1 MEITALQ
8 EKVQTKEAQAEEASN
23 QSVALR
29 QQLQD
34 NQQEVTRCV
43 LSSIAGSNSSVD
55 VSSLY
60 ALYWIICLIFFK
72 IIHQD

>member
-1 MEITALQ
+1 MEIAALQ

-23 QSVALR
+23 QSAALH

-43 LSSIAGSNSSVD
+43 LRSIAGSESSVD
-55 VSSLY
+55 LASLY
-60 ALYWIICLIFFK
+60 ALYWIISF
-72 IIHQD
+72 

>member
-1 MEITALQ
+1 MEIAALQ

-23 QSVALR
+23 QSAALR

-43 LSSIAGSNSSVD
+43 LSSTAGSYGSVD
-55 VSSLY
+55 VSNLY
-60 ALYWIICLIFFK
+60 ALYWIICSIL
-72 IIHQD
+72 